1 MKRSFYL
8 NIGFT
13 LALSLIALPT
23 LAKPKEALWGDPIP
37 DRAAQPNNNK
47 PKASALGGPITP
59 TQPNP
64 LLTDPEL
71 SPRSSINNGQAA
83 SFVLEPVQPA
93 SSNPPIP
100 LLNDPPKPSGA
111 RFIRVRTD

>member
-1 MKRSFYL
+1 MTHSFYL
-8 NIGFT
+8 SIGLTFT
-13 LALSLIALPT
+13 LTLIALPT

-37 DRAAQPNNNK
+37 ERTAQPSNSK
-47 PKASALGGPITP
+47 SKASALGGPLTP

-64 LLTDPEL
+64 LLSDPEL

-83 SFVLEPVQPA
+83 FMLEPVQPA
-93 SSNPPIP
+93 SSGPPIP

>member
-8 NIGFT
+8 NLGLT
-13 LALSLIALPT
+13 LALGLIALPA
-23 LAKPKEALWGDPIP
+23 LAKPKEVLWGDPISNRP
-37 DRAAQPNNNK
+37 SQSTSNK

-64 LLTDPEL
+64 LLADPEL
-71 SPRSSINNGQAA
+71 SPRSTINNGQA

-100 LLNDPPKPSGA
+100 LLNDPPRPSGA

>member
-1 MKRSFYL
+1 MKCYFYL
-8 NIGFT
+8 NVGFT

-23 LAKPKEALWGDPIP
+23 LAKPKEVLWGDPLP
-37 DRAAQPNNNK
+37 ARSTQSNSNK

-64 LLTDPEL
+64 LLTNPEL
-71 SPRSSINNGQAA
+71 SPRPSNNGQA
-83 SFVLEPVQPA
+83 SFVLEPVQPV

>member
-1 MKRSFYL
+1 MKRSSYL
-8 NIGFT
+8 NIGLT
-13 LALSLIALPT
+13 LTLSLTALPT
-23 LAKPKEALWGDPIP
+23 LAKPKEALWGDPLP
-37 DRAAQPNNNK
+37 DRSSPAKNSKAA
-47 PKASALGGPITP
+47 ALGGPITP

-71 SPRSSINNGQAA
+71 SPRSSINNGQA
-83 SFVLEPVQPA
+83 SFVLEPIQPA
-93 SSNPPIP
+93 SANPPIP